1 YMAYLDAT
9 SDTERGRASTEFVKD
24 VRHHV
29 KALTKRGYIDPPH
42 TVAYVLMFIPNES
55 VYAFLHDNDAQ
66 LLDVALD
73 QRVILCS
80 PSTLFAVLGV
90 VRAATDAFVFERT
103 SNEILECL
111 GEFSKQWDAF
121 GEALAKVERN
131 FETARN
137 SFDDLIGPRRRML
150 ERQIDRIDQLT
161 IQSEQQP
168 MLVDASAGEPIEI
181 SGDSA

>member
-1 YMAYLDAT
+1 MELTPTGECVGVLLASPASALASPRRLPRLASAFAYSA
-9 SDTERGRASTEFVKD
+9 A
-24 VRHHV
+24 
-29 KALTKRGYIDPPH
+29 
-42 TVAYVLMFIPNES
+42 
-55 VYAFLHDNDAQ
+55 
-66 LLDVALD
+66 
-73 QRVILCS
+73 
-80 PSTLFAVLGV
+80 STLFAVLGV